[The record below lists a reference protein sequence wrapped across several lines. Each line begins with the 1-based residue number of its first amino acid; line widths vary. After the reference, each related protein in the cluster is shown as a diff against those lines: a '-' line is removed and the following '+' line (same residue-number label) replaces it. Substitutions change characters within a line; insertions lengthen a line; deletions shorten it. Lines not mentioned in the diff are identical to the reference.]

1 MSHRPAVETIGI
13 DPHLIVLFGGTGDLA
28 RRKLMPAL
36 YRMLERRNFADSTHV
51 LAVATSDLTD
61 DQYRRVV
68 RESLHATGLS
78 DAEVD
83 RWCFEC
89 LSFQRITEG
98 FDGLAARIEEI
109 ERDHH
114 LPGNRAF
121 YLAVPPA
128 AVEPTVAGLAGAGL
142 TRAPGWL
149 RVVVEKPFGYDLASA
164 RELNLMLHEWFDESQ
179 IFRIDHYL
187 AKETVQNLLAFR
199 FANPLFESAWN
210 RDRVESVS
218 IEVSETLGL
227 EGRARYFERAGIIRD
242 MVQNHLLQIL
252 TLVAMEP
259 PVRMEADAIRDEKV
273 KVLRAIYPV
282 TPSAVTRG
290 RYAAGSVAGSPVVGY
305 LDEDGVPETSTTET
319 FASIRI
325 DVDNWRW
332 RGVPFTV
339 RAGKRLAERTTRVVV
354 RYKAPPVALFD
365 GGRAGTPHANVLYIT
380 LQPDEG
386 FELTFDVKTPGEGM
400 NLETRELSF
409 TYSDAFGRLPDAYET
424 LMADVLAGDQT
435 LFVRADEAEEAWRIL
450 EPVLDMNDQPIDYP
464 AGSHGPE
471 SKAFDAR

>member
-1 MSHRPAVETIGI
+1 MTHRPAVETVGL

-28 RRKLMPAL
+28 RRKLIPAL
-36 YRMLERRNFADSTHV
+36 YRMLERRDFADSTHV

-68 RESLHATGLS
+68 RESLHAAGLT
-78 DAEVD
+78 DEEVD
-83 RWCFEC
+83 RWCFDC
-89 LSFQRITEG
+89 LSFQRITDG
-98 FDGLAARIEEI
+98 FDALAARIGEI

-121 YLAVPPA
+121 YLAVPPSV
-128 AVEPTVAGLAGAGL
+128 VEGTVAGLASAGL
-142 TRAPGWL
+142 AEAPGWL
-149 RVVVEKPFGYDLASA
+149 RVVVEKPFGYDLSSA
-164 RELNLMLHEWFDESQ
+164 RDLNRMLHRWFDESQ

-199 FANPLFESAWN
+199 FANPIFESAWN
-210 RDRVESVS
+210 RDRVESIS

-227 EGRARYFERAGIIRD
+227 EGRARYFERSGIIRD

-282 TPSAVTRG
+282 APAAAIRG
-290 RYAAGSVAGSPVVGY
+290 RYRAGTVGGEPVIGY
-305 LDEDGVPETSTTET
+305 LEEEGIPKDSTTET
-319 FASIRI
+319 FASIRV

-339 RAGKRLAERTTRVVV
+339 QAGKRLAERMTRVVV

-365 GGRAGTPHANVLYIT
+365 GGSASAPHANVLYIT

-386 FELTFDVKTPGEGM
+386 FELTFDVKIPGEGM
-400 NLETRELSF
+400 NLETRGLSF

-424 LMADVLAGDQT
+424 LMVDILAGDQT

-450 EPVLDMNDQPIDYP
+450 APILDLAEQPVDYV
-464 AGSHGPE
+464 AGSRGPG
-471 SKAFDAR
+471 A